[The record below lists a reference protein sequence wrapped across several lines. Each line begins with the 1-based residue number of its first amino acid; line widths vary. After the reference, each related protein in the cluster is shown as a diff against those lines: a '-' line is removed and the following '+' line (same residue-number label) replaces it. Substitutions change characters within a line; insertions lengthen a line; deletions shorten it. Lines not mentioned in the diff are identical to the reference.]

1 MKARLAAILVPLS
14 LLFVAC
20 EDEGNP
26 GDDNL
31 LTGGSLIVVI
41 IIVAI
46 VAWVLYSRRGR
57 GAP

>member
-1 MKARLAAILVPLS
+1 MRARIFSAVAALSMLLA
-14 LLFVAC
+14 AC

-31 LTGGSLIVVI
+31 LTGGSLIVVL
-41 IIVAI
+41 IVVGI
-46 VAWVLYSRRGR
+46 VAWLMYSRRGR